1 MKMFGLESL
10 VSRTLRGHSPLWVK
24 KQAADDEKLT
34 RAKEKLAEAEQLHVI
49 ETLGHLGREMP
60 FTFKTYRGMVRWVGL
75 VQAQSTFAK
84 LSGELF

>member
-1 MKMFGLESL
+1 
-10 VSRTLRGHSPLWVK
+10 LWVK

-49 ETLGHLGREMP
+49 ETLGWEMP